1 MPVGGDRQGSGRVA
15 GAGVYL
21 LTVSSRFSSGF
32 PFNNILLFCLPPST
46 ALIRFFSVPS
56 YFSL

>member
-1 MPVGGDRQGSGRVA
+1 MPVGGDKQGSGRVA

-21 LTVSSRFSSGF
+21 LTASSRFSSGF
-32 PFNNILLFCLPPST
+32 PFSNILLFCLPPST
-46 ALIRFFSVPS
+46 ALIRFLSVPS